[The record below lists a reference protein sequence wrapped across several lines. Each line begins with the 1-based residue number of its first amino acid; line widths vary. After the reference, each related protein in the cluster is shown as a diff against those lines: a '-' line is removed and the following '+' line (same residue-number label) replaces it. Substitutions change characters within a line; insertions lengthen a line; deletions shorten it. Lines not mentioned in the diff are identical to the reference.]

1 MMFDHQASINNK
13 IVEGQQSL
21 KGFAGKLTADVT
33 EIKSNVRVVNEKV
46 DNVDGK
52 VDVVDEKVDNVD
64 GKVDVVHAKV
74 DVLQRIVITNDF
86 KRGQRSK
93 FLPSL
98 PLTFDGETGS
108 CGLVPV
114 GFKNRFGVYSE
125 HCVFSIKFM
134 ERFFRYEC
142 PEAVDIEETRAF
154 FKQSENFPR
163 SSYFSKSENYKDL
176 LRLILKTPFA
186 FLAVG
191 KNWSSKG
198 PENRARFVVTPLDFL
213 KKLLKAIDE
222 HFPDRDRVRN
232 FVDVGS
238 APNYKLEG
246 NDYAF
251 RQVSEDDMSTGQIRV
266 IKQCI
271 SAEDKVFIPAMCR
284 PWTSENYN
292 SVVQRF
298 FDVPSDVVK
307 DGQLTRHV
315 VAGVVKREGPRV
327 KTHRETTGAT
337 IDESWDKKCKKRKRS
352 TGRC

>member
-1 MMFDHQASINNK
+1 MFDHQASINNK

-154 FKQSENFPR
+154 FKQNENFPR
-163 SSYFSKSENYKDL
+163 SSYFSKSENYKDF
-176 LRLILKTPFA
+176 LRLILQTPFS

-198 PENRARFVVTPLDFL
+198 PENRARFVVTPLAFA
-213 KKLLKAIDE
+213 KKLLTSIDE

-238 APNYKLEG
+238 APNYNAEG
-246 NDYAF
+246 NTYAF
-251 RQVSEDDMSTGQIRV
+251 QRASKDDLSTGQITA
-266 IKQCI
+266 IKQSI
-271 SAEDKVFIPAMCR
+271 SAEQKVLIPAMCH
-284 PWTSENYN
+284 PWTVENYN
-292 SVVQRF
+292 EVVQRF
-298 FDVPSDVVK
+298 FDVPSDVVE
-307 DGQLTRHV
+307 DGKLKKHV
-315 VAGVVKREGPRV
+315 VAGVVKREGPDV
-327 KTHRETTGAT
+327 KTHAQAMCAMIRDERESGG
-337 IDESWDKKCKKRKRS
+337 SKKRKRS
-352 TGRC
+352 KGRR